1 MPNLMNVFW
10 FCAIA
15 GTAMFALQFLML
27 MMGTD
32 LHSHETDDNHM
43 HLADGKFKWLT
54 RHAMTGFVMMFG
66 WTGLTCLVQ
75 FDMTILETLLISFG
89 ISFVTAFISH
99 FLFRIAQK
107 AHSSGTVFKM
117 DETIG
122 CEATV
127 YHRIPKNGSGKI
139 SISLH
144 DLTHEIEAVSDGEEI
159 PSFTKV
165 KILKKMSDTKVIV
178 APIK

>member
-1 MPNLMNVFW
+1 MMNVFW
-10 FCAIA
+10 FCALA
-15 GTAMFALQFLML
+15 GTAMFAIQFLML

-32 LHSHETDDNHM
+32 LHSHETDDSNM

-54 RHAMTGFVMMFG
+54 RHALTGFVMMFG

-75 FDMTILETLLISFG
+75 FHLTTLETLLISFG
-89 ISFVTAFISH
+89 IGIVTALISRS
-99 FLFRIAQK
+99 LFRLAQK

-127 YHRIPKNGSGKI
+127 YLRIPKNGSGKI

-144 DLTHEIEAVSDGEEI
+144 DHSHEIEAVSEGEEI

-165 KILKKMSDTKVIV
+165 KIIKKMSDTKVIV

>member
-1 MPNLMNVFW
+1 MMNVFW

-32 LHSHETDDNHM
+32 LHSHETDDSHM
-43 HLADGKFKWLT
+43 HLEDGKFKWLT
-54 RHAMTGFVMMFG
+54 RHALTGFVMMFG

-75 FDMTILETLLISFG
+75 FEMTTLETLLISFG
-89 ISFVTAFISH
+89 IGIVTALISRS
-99 FLFRIAQK
+99 LFRLAQK

-139 SISLH
+139 SISFH
-144 DLTHEIEAVSDGEEI
+144 HHTHEIEAISEGQEI

-165 KILKKMSDTKVIV
+165 KIIKTVSDTKVIV
-178 APIK
+178 APLK